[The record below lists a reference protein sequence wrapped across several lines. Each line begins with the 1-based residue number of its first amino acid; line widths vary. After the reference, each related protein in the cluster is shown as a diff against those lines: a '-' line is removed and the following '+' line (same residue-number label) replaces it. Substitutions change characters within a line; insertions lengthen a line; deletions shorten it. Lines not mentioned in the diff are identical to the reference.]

1 MIAHIFMLKSIFWLP
16 NNQVHVARFLNLA
29 ILNKDSV
36 SIKIA
41 ASNLL
46 DSHAK
51 INWQNILTAYVD
63 QVGVVIKS

>member
-1 MIAHIFMLKSIFWLP
+1 MKKGVIDSAYFYAKKAYSGLP

-41 ASNLL
+41 ASNL
-46 DSHAK
+46 
-51 INWQNILTAYVD
+51 
-63 QVGVVIKS
+63 